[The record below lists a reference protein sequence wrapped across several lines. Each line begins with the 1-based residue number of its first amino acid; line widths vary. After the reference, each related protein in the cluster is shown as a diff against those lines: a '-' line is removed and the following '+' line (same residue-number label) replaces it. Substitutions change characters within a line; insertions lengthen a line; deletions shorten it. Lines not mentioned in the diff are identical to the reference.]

1 MKKTLSKLFSVAS
14 LTSLISC
21 AESEQPNIILF
32 LVDDMGWQDTSLPFH
47 TDTTEWNR
55 RFSTP
60 NMERLAQK
68 GVKFTNA
75 YASPIS
81 SPSRVSLMT
90 GVSPTR
96 HRVTNWTFF
105 KDTSTD
111 QPNDILD
118 YEEWNV
124 NGFTLDGSV
133 ERAYHATSFPQ
144 ILRENGYK
152 TLFVGKGHFGAIDT
166 PSADPLEVGFDRN
179 VGGHAAGSQGSYL
192 AEAQYGYKTDH
203 PRAHLFGVPHLEKYY
218 DTDTFLTEALTL
230 ESMNMMDEAQAEG
243 KPFFLYMAHYAV
255 HVPFDADKRFYQK
268 YVDMGF
274 EEQEARYASI
284 VEGMDKSL
292 GDIMDYLD
300 EREIADN
307 TIIMF
312 MSDNGGYSVGVR
324 AATFDGVGKNT
335 PLRAGKGSLYEGGVR
350 EPMLAYVPGM
360 TAAGTICDSPIIIED
375 FFPTILELAN
385 AEGDTHQELDSQSFV
400 AALKGDNINNDR
412 PIFWHYPNNWGE
424 RTPECG
430 EASSAIRLGDM
441 KFIHKYETQ
450 TNELYNLTND
460 IGEQNNLI
468 GSSAECDAIAKK
480 LATIL
485 SDKLRNES
493 SNMPIVKA
501 TGVRSAYPDETL

>member
-1 MKKTLSKLFSVAS
+1 MKKGISAILAATTLVACSESKV
-14 LTSLISC
+14 
-21 AESEQPNIILF
+21 EQPNIILF

-47 TDTTEWNR
+47 SDTTMWNR
-55 RFSTP
+55 LFETP

-68 GVKFTNA
+68 GIQFTDA
-75 YASPIS
+75 YASPVS

-96 HRVTNWTFF
+96 HRVTNWTLH
-105 KDTSTD
+105 KDKSTD
-111 QPNDILD
+111 SESEILD
-118 YEEWNV
+118 FEEWNV

-144 ILRENGYK
+144 LLRESGYA

-166 PSADPLEVGFDRN
+166 PSENPLNVGFDRN

-192 AEAQYGYKTDH
+192 GEMAYGLNRPNGKI
-203 PRAHLFGVPHLEKYY
+203 FGVPHLEEYH

-230 ESMNMMDEAQAEG
+230 ESIKLMDEAIDAA
-243 KPFFLYMAHYAV
+243 KPFFLYMSHYAV

-268 YVDMGF
+268 YKDMGL

-300 EREIADN
+300 ERDIVDN

-312 MSDNGGYSVGVR
+312 MSDNGGYTVGVR
-324 AATFDGVGKNT
+324 ANTFEGVGKNT

-350 EPMLAYVPGM
+350 EPMIAYVPGV
-360 TAAGTICDSPIIIED
+360 TEAGSKSNSPIIIED
-375 FFPTILELAN
+375 FFPTILELAGV
-385 AEGDTHQELDSQSFV
+385 EGSTVQELDSKSFV
-400 AALKGDNINNDR
+400 AALGGESINSDR

-424 RTPECG
+424 RTNDCG
-430 EASSAIRLGDM
+430 DPSSAIRLGNM
-441 KFIHKYETQ
+441 KYIHKYETQ
-450 TNELYNLTND
+450 SNELYDLATD
-460 IGEQNNLI
+460 ISESNNLI
-468 GSSAECDAIAKK
+468 GQGAEYDAAAASLAK
-480 LATIL
+480 LL
-485 SDKLRNES
+485 SDKLRSEG
-493 SNMPIVKA
+493 SNMPIIKA
-501 TGVRSAYPDETL
+501 TGERSPYPDQTL

>member
-1 MKKTLSKLFSVAS
+1 MKKS
-14 LTSLISC
+14 LTALLAASSLISC
-21 AESEQPNIILF
+21 SQAPLQQPNIILF

-47 TDTTEWNR
+47 SDTTRWNR
-55 RFSTP
+55 LFETP

-68 GVKFTNA
+68 GVQFTSA

-90 GVSPTR
+90 GVNPTR
-96 HRVTNWTFF
+96 HRVTNWTLH
-105 KDTSTD
+105 KDKSTD
-111 QPNDILD
+111 KESELLEFEP
-118 YEEWNV
+118 WNV

-133 ERAYHATSFPQ
+133 EGAYHATSFPQ
-144 ILRENGYK
+144 ILRENGYA

-166 PSADPLEVGFDRN
+166 PSENPLNVGFDRN

-192 AEAQYGYKTDH
+192 GEMAYGLNRPNGKI
-203 PRAHLFGVPHLEKYY
+203 FGVPDLEEYHN
-218 DTDTFLTEALTL
+218 TDIFLTEALTL
-230 ESMNMMDEAQAEG
+230 ESEKLMDEALDGG

-268 YVDMGF
+268 YKDQGI

-300 EREIADN
+300 QRGIADN

-312 MSDNGGYSVGVR
+312 MSDNGGYTVGVR
-324 AATFDGVGKNT
+324 AKTFEGVGKNT

-350 EPMLAYVPGM
+350 EPMIAYVPGM
-360 TAAGTICDSPIIIED
+360 TKGGTKSNSPIIIED
-375 FFPTILELAN
+375 FFPTILELAG
-385 AEGDTHQELDSQSFV
+385 AKGETVQELDSKSFV
-400 AALKGDNINNDR
+400 AALQGESINAER

-424 RTPECG
+424 RTKECG
-430 EASSAIRLGDM
+430 EPSSAIRLGDM

-450 TNELYNLTND
+450 TNELYNVATD
-460 IGEQNNLI
+460 IGENLNLI
-468 GSSAECDAIAKK
+468 DSNEENSAIAAK
-480 LATIL
+480 LAKIL
-485 SDKLRNES
+485 SDKLRSEG
-493 SNMPIVKA
+493 SNMPVVKA
-501 TGVRSAYPDETL
+501 TGERSPYPDQTL